1 MKIAYVINSLEA
13 GGAQF
18 PIPALFKTL
27 SENGVEVTLYA
38 LSRRNG
44 MAIPVLEKA
53 GIEWQSYEGTKT
65 QHIKAA
71 FWLQKKLKAER
82 PDVIWTSLT
91 QATLIGQILG
101 KKLSI
106 PVVSWQHNAFLKPI
120 NHTLLSLTKSLTSL
134 WVTDSNRVKALTVER
149 FGLEPENVLIW
160 PLFSVNPLAP
170 QASAWKQGE
179 VFKIA
184 SLGRLHPNKGY
195 DVLIDA
201 LSSLK
206 SSHEFPEQAFE
217 INVAGAGLDEMSLKN
232 KAKAAGISE
241 VNFVGHVTNPNV
253 FLAEHHAYIQPS
265 RCEGLGIAAHEA
277 MQASL
282 PVLCSRTGQM
292 GLTIRDEVSGWL
304 CEPGDA
310 ACLARALKTML
321 HAPEKAE
328 IMQGAVLSDVSREF
342 GIEAFESAGA
352 VFVQRLKQLLM
363 DNPNR
368 HA

>member
-18 PIPALFKTL
+18 PIPEVFRVLK
-27 SENGVEVTLYA
+27 ENGVEVKLFA

-44 MAIPVLEKA
+44 MAISVLEAA
-53 GIEWQSYEGTKT
+53 GVEWLSYEGSKK

-71 FWLQKKLKAER
+71 LWLQKNLREYR

-91 QATLIGQILG
+91 QSTLIGQILG
-101 KKLSI
+101 KKLGV

-120 NHTLLSLTKSLTSL
+120 NHTLLSFTKSMSSL
-134 WVTDSNRVKALTVER
+134 WVTDSERVKALTVER
-149 FGLEPENVLIW
+149 FGLDPEKVLIW

-170 QASAWKQGE
+170 RATAWKSGE
-179 VFKIA
+179 IFKVA

-195 DVLIDA
+195 DILIDA
-201 LSSLK
+201 LSLLK
-206 SSHEFPEQAFE
+206 RENELPEQAFQ
-217 INVAGAGLDEMSLKN
+217 INIAGAGNQVAALKL
-232 KAKAAGISE
+232 KAKTEKITE
-241 VNFVGHVTNPNV
+241 LNFMGHVTNPHA

-292 GLTIRDEVSGWL
+292 EFTVQDNISGWH
-304 CEPGDA
+304 CEPNDPSS
-310 ACLARALKTML
+310 LARALKTML
-321 HAPEKAE
+321 LTPEKTEA
-328 IMQGAVLSDVSREF
+328 MQGAALSDVSRAF
-342 GIEAFESAGA
+342 GMEVFESAGA
-352 VFVQRLKQLLM
+352 AFVKRLRLIATGY
-363 DNPNR
+363 D
-368 HA
+368 